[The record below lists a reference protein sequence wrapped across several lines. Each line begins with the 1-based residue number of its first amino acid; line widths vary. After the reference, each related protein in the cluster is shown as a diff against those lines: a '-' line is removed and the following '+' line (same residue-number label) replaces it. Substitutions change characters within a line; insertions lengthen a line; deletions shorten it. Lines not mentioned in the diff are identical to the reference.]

1 MLLPFPARAAEIAF
15 VFERPNG
22 ASANNNKVLALAVI
36 DNLLGHFLSLPLG
49 ACVRSPESNRS
60 EDRQRV

>member
-1 MLLPFPARAAEIAF
+1 
-15 VFERPNG
+15 
-22 ASANNNKVLALAVI
+22 VLALAVI